1 MFSLTRVFF
10 PVLVIVKQIFF
21 YIIIIYLLSLYFNF
35 KIVTVISPAMHKY
48 VGVQQKKGISIHP
61 KSAEWIGVF
70 FISLNGFISVFD

>member
-21 YIIIIYLLSLYFNF
+21 YIIIYLLSLHFNF

-48 VGVQQKKGISIHP
+48 VGVQQKKRYIYPPHICGMD
-61 KSAEWIGVF
+61 WVF
-70 FISLNGFISVFD
+70 FISLNGFISIFD